1 MDRTP
6 LCPVLRQSHAKHDI
20 LGDFQ
25 TARPPRLMA
34 LRATHC
40 TSATFLSVSSR
51 AQDMQRERT
60 LWREPPNHWRTIT
73 RLDAVVRVTHQR
85 RRVSHCADNHHHLA
99 EPTMTR
105 DDVLVWL
112 SFLGF
117 VVLSGAAIWVLFP
130 L

>member
-1 MDRTP
+1 
-6 LCPVLRQSHAKHDI
+6 
-20 LGDFQ
+20 
-25 TARPPRLMA
+25 
-34 LRATHC
+34 
-40 TSATFLSVSSR
+40 
-51 AQDMQRERT
+51 MQRERT

-85 RRVSHCADNHHHLA
+85 RRVSHCADNQHHLA